1 MCWLCASISQMWS
14 LHWMPWN
21 LPQLLGRNINYFPLV
36 HNTVLDMGA
45 TEKTSSCQQHHTV
58 VLDMGGT
65 EKTSWCQQH
74 HTAVLDMGG
83 TEKTSQCQ
91 QLQTCWNLW
100 PHMSATLCQGL
111 VSFTLQKL
119 FIFREQRKNKKQ
131 KLIPTTAGRPLLTL
145 LFIIVSEDL
154 MKDFFCFVGNMSI
167 F

>member
-21 LPQLLGRNINYFPLV
+21 LPQLWGRTINYFPLV

-45 TEKTSSCQQHHTV
+45 TEKTSS
-58 VLDMGGT
+58 
-65 EKTSWCQQH
+65 CQQH